1 MNAVL
6 ATIVFSVVLFVYLH
20 IYYHLKTSDDLS
32 IYEVEQPSKERL
44 EEVCDIRQPVIFD
57 HDVDNILENCNLN
70 TITEYY
76 GAFDVN
82 IRNVRENDGETYIPL
97 ALEAANVAFEQDKQS
112 TLLTENNMDFLEE
125 TGLIKHMR
133 YNDSFLRPSMVSNCY
148 YDVLTASAG
157 TRTPFRYELN
167 YRNYIMVTQ
176 GSVTIKLSSPKSSK
190 YLHPTTDYDNFEF
203 STPIDPWNPQ
213 HKYKA
218 EFSKVHCLEVTLT
231 PGRTFYLPAYW
242 WYSMEFSKNTS
253 VCMFK
258 YRTYMNN
265 VAILPHIFMSLLQ
278 RQNTT
283 VRTAK
288 VIDDKQASE
297 NHTNHSGQHQA
308 ESNKI
313 HQPAISHID
322 EGVNNNE
329 QTKQDTNTLV
339 ASNAVET
346 FSLVQD
352 GTNLA
357 RVSVDSI

>member
-32 IYEVEQPSKERL
+32 VYEVEQPSKERL
-44 EEVCDIRQPVIFD
+44 EEVCDIRQPVLFD

-70 TITEYY
+70 TITEHY

-82 IRNVRENDGETYIPL
+82 IRNVRDSDGETYIPL

-148 YDVLTASAG
+148 YDILTASSG

-167 YRNYIMVTQ
+167 YRNYIVVTQ
-176 GSVTIKLSSPKSSK
+176 GSVNIKLSSPKSSK

-213 HKYKA
+213 HQYKA
-218 EFSKVHCLEVTLT
+218 EFSKVHCLEITLT

-242 WYSMEFSKNTS
+242 WYSIEFSKNTS
-253 VCMFK
+253 ICMFK

-288 VIDDKQASE
+288 VIDDKE
-297 NHTNHSGQHQA
+297 PNKNHKIYVNQRKNEANVKHQTDV
-308 ESNKI
+308 
-313 HQPAISHID
+313 ID
-322 EGVNNNE
+322 VDNVNNNE
-329 QTKQDTNTLV
+329 QLKQDTSDLV

-352 GTNLA
+352 GSNLNP
-357 RVSVDSI
+357 SHVDTV